1 MNAYD
6 WLVKHQ
12 GKRVRLRRVFAGNP
26 RDGIPAGTYPEE
38 VVEFTVPLTEPH
50 RLPSGGMNVRTGQGI
65 FCFGENELGMANEY
79 RAFARVESGSGNQFD
94 HEFTLIG
101 DA

>member
-1 MNAYD
+1 MNAFV
-6 WLVKHQ
+6 WLVKHRGQ
-12 GKRVRLRRVFAGNP
+12 RVRLRRTFAGNP
-26 RDGIPAGTYPEE
+26 REGIPAGTYPEE
-38 VVEFTVPLTEPH
+38 VVEFVVSHDEPRQTE
-50 RLPSGGMNVRTGQGI
+50 SCGMSIRTGQGI
-65 FCFGENELGMANEY
+65 FCFSVDELGMCNQY